1 MNTFLYSCLAHRS
14 AGIFAPARKAIFFLT
29 LSFLFPFFHFPCV
42 LHAAEFRAD
51 NGGGALEQAKSL
63 FSQEFSE
70 AKGVILKGQLA
81 EKRFEAL
88 KQDFGLNLTGYYS
101 NRVIKDASADTG
113 DSFDSN
119 AYIGLEWDFFKNGFF
134 EARQDKDD
142 LEKDI
147 AINSA
152 LMPYLKGREQFQLR
166 YYNIIYSFNVSKI
179 ERLKQRVSF
188 LDEYAGIAERLYFSR
203 DLAWEDL
210 LVIREKRVV
219 AGLMLK
225 NFVDFNASLKVFE
238 NEPRVSSESLPV
250 FNVDI
255 VKLAGLAAEK
265 DPFRRAASIEDEKAL
280 KAGTVLDEL
289 TLRAF
294 LRYHANDPLSDTQTD
309 NVSAGLYFKMPLPP
323 GSRQGREANG
333 LKYGLEATGL
343 RRQAED
349 RLMEIHDEFYEYN
362 FKLKDYYTFL
372 YRAAL
377 IEERLRREY
386 IKKAFADP
394 ASSGLAIMRLKE
406 ELSAV
411 EVEAIDVKQR
421 MYLKLLS
428 LSTLAGADEFFS
440 SASVVN
446 PRPEPRYKATRSL
459 YVWSKAFNRLENDF
473 LGFFMKNQEFEE
485 IMLSFGADADRVKLG
500 GLIQLLSSSGIK
512 TLATL
517 GDNDLIFEKN
527 REKIARLAG
536 EAAAYGAYGIH
547 LDVEPHTLPDWREKR
562 QEYLRLYIEMLQN
575 ARMISDEKGM
585 LLTVSIPA
593 NLDAEVL
600 KNIYRLAD
608 KIYIMAYGDR
618 SVSAILRRTAEEV
631 EAGREKTV
639 IAVRPSDFS
648 ARTEF
653 EAFINGI
660 VEQGGIE
667 RIAVHEMDALLGLEQ
682 TGLDA
687 E

>member
-1 MNTFLYSCLAHRS
+1 MNTLLYSCLAHGS
-14 AGIFAPARKAIFFLT
+14 AGIFARARKAILFLT
-29 LSFLFPFFHFPCV
+29 LSFLFPFFHFPCA
-42 LHAAEFRAD
+42 LHAAEPKAEDR
-51 NGGGALEQAKSL
+51 GSLIEQAKSL

-70 AKGVILKGQLA
+70 TKGVILKGQLA

-88 KQDFGLNLTGYYS
+88 KRDFGLNLTGYYS
-101 NRVIKDASADTG
+101 NKVINDASADTG

-119 AYIGLEWDFFKNGFF
+119 AYVGLEWDFFKNGFF

-152 LMPYLKGREQFQLR
+152 LMPYLKAREQFQLR
-166 YYNIIYSFNVSKI
+166 YYNIIYLFNIAKI

-210 LVIREKRVV
+210 LMIREKRAE

-238 NEPRVSSESLPV
+238 NGPRVSSEGLPV

-255 VKLAGLAAEK
+255 VKLAGLAAGK
-265 DPFRRAASIEDEKAL
+265 DPFRRAALIEEEKAL

-294 LRYHANDPLSDTQTD
+294 VRYHANDPLSDTQTD

-323 GSRQGREANG
+323 GSRQGREANE
-333 LKYGLEATGL
+333 LKHWLEATGL

-349 RLMEIHDEFYEYN
+349 RLVEMHDEFYEYN
-362 FKLKDYYTFL
+362 FKLKDYYTIL
-372 YRAAL
+372 YKAAL
-377 IEERLRREY
+377 TEERLRKEY
-386 IKKAFADP
+386 IKKAFGDP

-428 LSTLAGADEFFS
+428 ISTLAGVDEFFS

-459 YVWSKAFNRLENDF
+459 YIWSKAFNRLENDF
-473 LGFFMKNQEFEE
+473 LRFFIKNQEFEE
-485 IMLSFGADADRVKLG
+485 IMLSFGADADRAKLN
-500 GLIQLLSSSGIK
+500 GLIAMLSSNGIK
-512 TLATL
+512 TLAML
-517 GDNDLIFEKN
+517 GDNDLVFEKN
-527 REKIARLAG
+527 NEKIARLAG

-547 LDVEPHTLPDWREKR
+547 LDVEPHTLPDWHEKR
-562 QEYLRLYIEMLQN
+562 QEYLRLYVEMLQN
-575 ARMISDEKGM
+575 ARAISDAKGIA
-585 LLTVSIPA
+585 LTVSIPA
-593 NLDAEVL
+593 NLDAEIL
-600 KNIYRLAD
+600 KNIYGLAD
-608 KIYIMAYGDR
+608 KVYIMAYGDR
-618 SVSAILRRTAEEV
+618 SVSGLLKKTAEEIT
-631 EAGREKTV
+631 AGREKTV
-639 IAVRPSDFS
+639 IALRPSDFS
-648 ARTEF
+648 TRTEF
-653 EAFINGI
+653 EATVSGI

-667 RIAVHEMDALLGLEQ
+667 RIAVHELDALLGLEE